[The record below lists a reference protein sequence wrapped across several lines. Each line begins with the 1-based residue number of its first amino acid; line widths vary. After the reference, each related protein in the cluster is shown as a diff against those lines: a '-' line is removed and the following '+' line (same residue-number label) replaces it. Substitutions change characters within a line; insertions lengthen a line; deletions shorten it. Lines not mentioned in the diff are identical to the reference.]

1 MRIDG
6 EDGDGENGI
15 GGDIMARILVVDDA
29 AFMRVLLKNILKSG
43 GHEVVGEAENGIEA
57 LEKYEE
63 LKPDLVTMDIVMPHL
78 DGIETTRSIIK
89 IDPKAR
95 IVMCTAV
102 GQQAKVLEAIKAGA
116 RGYIVKPFQADKVLE
131 EIEKVLSSA

>member
-1 MRIDG
+1 M
-6 EDGDGENGI
+6 
-15 GGDIMARILVVDDA
+15 MARILVVDDA

>member
-1 MRIDG
+1 
-6 EDGDGENGI
+6 
-15 GGDIMARILVVDDA
+15 MARILVVDDA